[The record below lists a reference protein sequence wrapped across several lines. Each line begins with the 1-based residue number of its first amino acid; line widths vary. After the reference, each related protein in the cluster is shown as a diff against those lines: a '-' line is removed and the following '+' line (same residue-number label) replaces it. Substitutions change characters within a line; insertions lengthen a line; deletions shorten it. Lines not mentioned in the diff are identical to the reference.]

1 MKNILIGLTFL
12 IGVSFFTSCQDSL
25 DLEPKSAIGDNGF
38 YKNTE
43 EVQAAVFA
51 MYDGLQNV
59 VQREFALTEM
69 RSDNSKTK
77 NSEGEWAQFETMD
90 VSPNNGTL
98 STYWTDLY
106 NVVFRANK
114 VLQNLDVVSN
124 VELNAQFEG
133 EAKFIRALAYFNLT
147 RGFGDVPL
155 VTKVIVPGE
164 EVGQVKVLSS
174 SVLDQIEL
182 DLNDAIS
189 KLASRGNVE
198 EGRATIGAAQALLA
212 KVKLTR
218 GDYTGARTLLEA
230 IVGSGDYSLAASYRD
245 VFYSELN
252 SEIIFAVQ
260 FLNDHAVESQDF
272 SYEFTNLGRNSGL
285 NYVTSDLV
293 AAVGT
298 TDTERIGV
306 LYNPED
312 VKENGK
318 FISSSSDNRLC
329 GNDWV
334 ILRLA
339 DVYLMHSEAILA
351 GQSETTDGSAIASYN
366 MIRSRVNLSTLPTDG
381 SATLTKDMLFNERR
395 VELAFENHRLYDL
408 VRSGD
413 AEKVMGDFASANGFT
428 FNGTKLLLPIPQ
440 REIDTSFGV
449 LTQNPGY

>member
-1 MKNILIGLTFL
+1 MKNILIGLTLL

-38 YKNTE
+38 YKNTAE
-43 EVQAAVFA
+43 IEAAVFA

-59 VQREFALTEM
+59 VLREFALTEM

-114 VLQNLDVVSN
+114 VLQNLDVVTSD
-124 VELNAQFEG
+124 EAKAQFEG
-133 EAKFIRALAYFNLT
+133 EAKFVRALAYFNLT

-155 VTKVIVPGE
+155 VTKIIVPGD

-189 KLASRGNVE
+189 KLTTRGDVE

-218 GDYTGARTLLEA
+218 GDYTGARTLLET
-230 IVGSGDYSLAASYRD
+230 IVGSGDYNLAGTYRD

-252 SEIIFAVQ
+252 SEVIFAVQ

-272 SYEFTNLGRNSGL
+272 SYEFTKLGRNSGL

-351 GQSETTDGSAIASYN
+351 GQSETTDASAIASYN
-366 MIRSRVNLSTLPTDG
+366 MIRSRVNLSTLATDG
-381 SATLTKDMLFNERR
+381 SAALTKEMLFHERR

-408 VRSGD
+408 VRSGE
-413 AEKVMGDFASANGFT
+413 AERVMGDFASANGFT

-440 REIDTSFGV
+440 REIDTSFGI
-449 LTQNPGY
+449 LKQNPGY